1 MAYDRYDWHYNGD
14 FPSELEE
21 EHAGTH
27 IGMFLAWVI
36 TRNLIGDFHLN
47 ESSDWIQKVMDRKV
61 TGRDFLF
68 SMCDGK
74 FWEEDLSKEGNAF
87 AKFYYAGEDG
97 YGEYLSDYENALCS
111 NTKTLYHAEDS
122 WDGFDSLAKI
132 IDKRFEE
139 WKNPP
144 KKGIFSRFFS

>member
-14 FPSELEE
+14 FPSDLEE
-21 EHAGTH
+21 ENAGTH
-27 IGMFLAWVI
+27 IGMFIAWAI
-36 TRNLIGDFHLN
+36 TRNLIGDFHRD
-47 ESSDWIQKVMDRKV
+47 ESADWIQKVIDRKV

-74 FWEEDLSKEGNAF
+74 FWEEDLSEEGNVF

-97 YGEYLSDYENALCS
+97 YGEYLSDYENTLCS
-111 NTKTLYHAEDS
+111 NTETLYHAEDS
-122 WDGFDSLAKI
+122 WDGFDSLAKV

-144 KKGIFSRFFS
+144 KKGFFS